1 MRSVLGSAAGPQGR
15 WDLPSAAAAQIQA
28 LSGLCPP
35 PQLYQ
40 PLRLRVALIGL
51 EVWNHR
57 DKITVSPN
65 PEVTLDNFL
74 HWRES
79 ELLRKKPH
87 DNAQLIT

>member
-1 MRSVLGSAAGPQGR
+1 M
-15 WDLPSAAAAQIQA
+15 
-28 LSGLCPP
+28 
-35 PQLYQ
+35 
-40 PLRLRVALIGL
+40 ALIGL

-57 DKITVSPN
+57 DKITVSPK

-74 HWRES
+74 NWRES

>member
-1 MRSVLGSAAGPQGR
+1 M
-15 WDLPSAAAAQIQA
+15 
-28 LSGLCPP
+28 
-35 PQLYQ
+35 
-40 PLRLRVALIGL
+40 

-57 DKITVSPN
+57 DKITVSPK

-74 HWRES
+74 NWRES

>member
-1 MRSVLGSAAGPQGR
+1 MSWAWLQFLGAVGASPLQLQPQPRRSLGSV
-15 WDLPSAAAAQIQA
+15 
-28 LSGLCPP
+28 P